1 MRRTAFL
8 MPLSFCISC
17 FCLAVGAVLIPF
29 TIPAQSLSKEGP
41 ISSVAT
47 PSDTDKLMAQ
57 ARDFNGLN
65 ASSLPPWH
73 LKATFIL
80 FDVMGNA
87 IDHGTY
93 EEFWISP
100 AKGKYTFTSTSFTA
114 TTYFGKHNKFAGLQD
129 VPDLVAMTRLGFVDP
144 LPWAGGPF
152 RFSPIPS
159 INNPE
164 APRLSCIHS
173 QLVSSYTFTSGM
185 RMFTF
190 QAGSFQAPGLIAQ
203 MNSLTAPQ
211 LRLQDRTL
219 TEAMMGSNLCFD
231 ADRPLLRLVSDAMGL
246 QTIRNGVILFKG
258 RYIPRDLL
266 IGQYGKV
273 ELKAHLDS
281 IEELETI
288 NEADFVA
295 PHGAADKK
303 YAGIEYLPQAKV
315 RKLLIRSAEP
325 QYPPAAL
332 AAHIYGSVHVRGV
345 IGPDGRLHNLHI
357 LDGPLE
363 LQQSALD
370 ALGKYQFR
378 PYYQENHPY
387 QPYSVGTVF
396 QIDFPAPDGTK

>member
-1 MRRTAFL
+1 MRKTTFL
-8 MPLSFCISC
+8 LPLSFCISLL
-17 FCLAVGAVLIPF
+17 CLAVGAVLIPC
-29 TIPAQSLSKEGP
+29 TLHAQSPSKESP

-47 PSDTDKLMAQ
+47 PSDTNKFMAQ

-100 AKGKYTFTSTSFTA
+100 AKGKYIFTSTTFTA
-114 TTYFGKHNKFAGLQD
+114 TTYFGKHDKFTGPQD
-129 VPDLVAMTRLGFVDP
+129 VPDLVALTRLGFVDP
-144 LPWAGGPF
+144 LPWVGGPF
-152 RFSPIPS
+152 RFSPIAS
-159 INNPE
+159 INKSE
-164 APRLSCIHS
+164 STRLSCIHVR
-173 QLVSSYTFTSGM
+173 LFSSYTVTSGSM
-185 RMFTF
+185 IMYSTD
-190 QAGSFQAPGLIAQ
+190 AFQAPGFIEQL
-203 MNSLTAPQ
+203 NSLTAPQ
-211 LRLQDRTL
+211 LRLQDRSL
-219 TEAMMGSNLCFD
+219 TDTMMGYNLCFD

-273 ELKAHLDS
+273 ELRAHLES
-281 IEELETI
+281 IEELKTI

-295 PHGAADKK
+295 PHGATEKK
-303 YAGIEYLPQAKV
+303 YVGIEYLPEAKV

-345 IGPDGRLHNLHI
+345 IGPDGRVRDLHV
-357 LDGPLE
+357 LDGPLP
-363 LQQSALD
+363 LQQAALD

-387 QPYSVGTVF
+387 QPFAVGTVF
-396 QIDFPAPDGTK
+396 QIDFPEPAGKN